1 MLTSFCGALPVCFIT
16 PSFPVDTSNQ
26 FVLQLHP
33 ELQDALIS
41 IIDHYKWQKFVY
53 IYDAD
58 RDKPRVRGGRLL
70 RDGEKITNRKEND
83 ASLKSIGE

>member
-1 MLTSFCGALPVCFIT
+1 MLTSFCGALHVCFIT

-26 FVLQLHP
+26 FVLQLRP

-58 RDKPRVRGGRLL
+58 RGKPGTSSHYEDDLQKGYFRSVLWHN
-70 RDGEKITNRKEND
+70 E
-83 ASLKSIGE
+83 A

>member
-1 MLTSFCGALPVCFIT
+1 VCFIT

-26 FVLQLHP
+26 FVLQLRP

-58 RDKPRVRGGRLL
+58 RGKSRTREGRLL
-70 RDGEKITNRKEND
+70 RDGKKITSRNKNNT
-83 ASLKSIGE
+83 SLLP